1 LALVFPLLD
10 QQASHAILFFLS
22 GSLGMFLLSP
32 GLLKF
37 HVSPSLLV
45 LLPRLRDILRA
56 PSLSSFNF
64 SLVSPLFFA
73 S

>member
-1 LALVFPLLD
+1 
-10 QQASHAILFFLS
+10 LFFLS

-45 LLPRLRDILRA
+45 LLPRLRDIFRA